1 MPPRSEALDGRASL
15 KVVLDHFWSLTLVQ
29 AKVPGA
35 FGVRPVV
42 DYGVGTVLAKPEA
55 INGVEANLPEDALQ
69 ADLALYSLPRF
80 FCAALLAVAAR
91 TDEHV
96 RFVVPDLR

>member
-69 ADLALYSLPRF
+69 VDLAL
-80 FCAALLAVAAR
+80 
-91 TDEHV
+91 
-96 RFVVPDLR
+96 